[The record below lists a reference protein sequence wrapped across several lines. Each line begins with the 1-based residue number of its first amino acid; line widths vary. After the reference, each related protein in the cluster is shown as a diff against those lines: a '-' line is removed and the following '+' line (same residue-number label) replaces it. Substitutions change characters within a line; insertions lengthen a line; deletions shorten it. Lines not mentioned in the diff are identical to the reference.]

1 MTDHSISDGVSID
14 VDPEIEN
21 DSAYGGDDWVS
32 LRETTSI
39 KSSIYRG
46 LMENGRR
53 YQSLRNKEYCLP
65 SDEQQFEAYE
75 AGHLVDLILDSEREN
90 PLFRAPCGDDKEAP
104 LHILDIGTGMGTWVI
119 DVADMFPNSIVR
131 GVDLYPPPISWMPPN
146 CTIEVDDVLQEWT
159 WREPFDFIRMR
170 NMIGSFDQA
179 EWDRVYQQ
187 CYDKLKPGGW
197 IEQYEVGPFVECD
210 DGSLPEDSVLAKWG
224 PNVRGCGER
233 AGRTCDVIFTMASS
247 IREKGFIEMHEKNYK
262 WPIGPWAKHQKFKEA
277 GLLNYEHWMSGIEG
291 WCMWLLTKFGAPKPW
306 KKEEVYVYCAR
317 MRNDIKNPAYHT
329 YHRAK
334 RIWARKPFPGEVSQ
348 NMKATTESPQ
358 SRPVTSNE

>member
-14 VDPEIEN
+14 VDPEFEN

-32 LRETTSI
+32 
-39 KSSIYRG
+39 
-46 LMENGRR
+46 

-131 GVDLYPPPISWMPPN
+131 GVDLYPPPITWMPPN

-159 WREPFDFIRMR
+159 WREPFDLIRMR

-210 DGSLPEDSVLAKWG
+210 DGSLPEDSVLSKWG
-224 PNVRGCGER
+224 PNIRGCGER
-233 AGRTCDVIFTMASS
+233 AGRTCDVIFTMAKS
-247 IREKGFIEMHEKNYK
+247 IREKGFIDMHEKNYK

-306 KKEEVYVYCAR
+306 KKEEV
-317 MRNDIKNPAYHT
+317 
-329 YHRAK
+329 AK